1 MDERLIAKQ
10 FADHFSNVCANSSSL
25 RVGELKAAYEH
36 KRPCYLGNVDDSRY
50 HSDAELV
57 ENAIMKMKRGKA
69 AGFDNITVEH
79 LRFSHYM

>member
-25 RVGELKAAYEH
+25 REGELKAVYEH

-50 HSDAELV
+50 HFHAELV
-57 ENAIMKMKRGKA
+57 ENAIIYIFIRIKKCR
-69 AGFDNITVEH
+69 
-79 LRFSHYM
+79 